1 MKVKPISIKD
11 IAKAVNVSVTTV
23 SFVLNGKAE
32 EKRISKEVSKRVF
45 AYAKKVNYTP
55 NQVAK
60 SLRTGK
66 SNILVFMVEDISNSF
81 FAKLARIIE
90 KLAHNRGYNV
100 IFCSNENKDSRTNAL
115 IDLFNDRKVDGYILI
130 PSPGSK
136 EKIRELR
143 DRNIPVVLFDRYF
156 PDLETDMV
164 VVNNEESANTATNK
178 LLKNGYKNIG
188 YVTIEAIQTQMQD
201 RQKGYQKALL
211 EVGLQEKI
219 LSLPFDRGDENEI
232 EGKMKEFL
240 RTSPQLDA
248 LFFATNY
255 LTLHGL
261 SMLRDN
267 FPQKLDSL
275 GIYTFDDNKF
285 FRIHSPSIS
294 AIAQPLEAIG
304 QNLMDI
310 MFTHLKDGPGKNPI
324 QKIVLETE
332 LKPRESS
339 RPRNL

>member
-32 EKRISKEVSKRVF
+32 EKRISKEVTQRVLD
-45 AYAKKVNYTP
+45 YAMEVNYTP
-55 NQVAK
+55 NQIAK

-66 SNILVFMVEDISNSF
+66 SNILVFMVEDISNAF

-90 KLAHNRGYNV
+90 RIATKKGYNV
-100 IFCSNENKDSRTNAL
+100 IFCSNENKDNRTIAL
-115 IDLFNDRKVDGYILI
+115 IDLFKDRKVDGYILI

-143 DRNIPVVLFDRYF
+143 ENNIPVVLFDRYF

-164 VVNNEESANTATNK
+164 VVNNEDSTYTATK
-178 LLKNGYKNIG
+178 ELIANGFSNIG
-188 YVTIEAIQTQMQD
+188 FITIEATQTQMQD
-201 RQKGYQKALL
+201 RQQGYSKALK
-211 EVGLQEKI
+211 EAGLQEQ
-219 LSLPFDRGDENEI
+219 SLALAFDRGDDARI
-232 EGKMKEFL
+232 ERKMEKFL
-240 RTSPQLDA
+240 LSNPQLDG
-248 LFFATNY
+248 LLFATNY

-261 SMLRDN
+261 SVLREK
-267 FPQKLDSL
+267 FPEKMDTL

-285 FRIHSPSIS
+285 FNIHSPSIS

-310 MFTHLKDGPGKNPI
+310 MFSLLKEDSEKKPV
-324 QKIVLETE
+324 QQVVLETQ
-332 LKPRESS
+332 LIPRESS
-339 RPRNL
+339 RSRN